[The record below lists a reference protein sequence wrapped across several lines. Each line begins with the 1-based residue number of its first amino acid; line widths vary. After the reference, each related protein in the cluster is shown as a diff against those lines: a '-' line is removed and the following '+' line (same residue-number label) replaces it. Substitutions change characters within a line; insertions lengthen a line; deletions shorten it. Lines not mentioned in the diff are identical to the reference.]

1 MKKSDVVGTVR
12 IVFVSAVF
20 IKQVDMDV
28 VVTTLIKRENI
39 KRAAES
45 GKEKS

>member
-20 IKQVDMDV
+20 IKQVD
-28 VVTTLIKRENI
+28 VTTLIKRENI